1 MVVKQTSLDGK
12 RPPYDYR
19 SQSNAGK
26 YQGMGIPAQVATKD
40 GGFTDVFN
48 PKIRNPKSNPPR
60 KMN

>member
-1 MVVKQTSLDGK
+1 MAVKSTSLEGK

-26 YQGMGIPAQVATKD
+26 YQGVGIPAQVATKD
-40 GGFTDVFN
+40 GGYTDSFN
-48 PKIRNPKSNPPR
+48 PKVRMPKGAPPR